1 MTRFFAFM
9 TGRYTRYVVVLLWLA
24 LAGFAGPL
32 VGKLQQTT
40 KNDPATY
47 LPGSSDAAKVVK
59 QLRSDF
65 ADGAITPAIVIVHRT
80 DNAQLGPS
88 DRTQINTAVTKI
100 NAAKYRKTLPAASP
114 YSRQGQIANQVSPD
128 GKAAF
133 IVLPMTGDDAN
144 RDFIPVIDKL
154 RTQLDGTLSKP
165 LVGNVTGP
173 AGVSAD
179 AVEVFASI
187 DGPLLLATVLL
198 VVVLLL
204 LTYRSPII
212 WLVPLLTVFSA
223 YSVAAAITYKLASGG
238 SMTITGQT
246 TAILIVL
253 MFGAGTDYCLLMVS
267 RVREELKR
275 VASPREAVAIAS
287 RATFP
292 PVLSSGGTVVL
303 AMLVLSAAKLDPTAS
318 MGPVLALGVALTMLA
333 SFTLLPALLAIVGR
347 RAFWPIVPRM
357 GDHAEEEN
365 SGLWRKVGKMV
376 RKRPVQTMIVGVLVL
391 LAFGA
396 GNLVT
401 SQPLGFGDTN
411 SFSKP
416 TDSSKGFTVLK
427 AHFDAGLLAQGDV
440 VVEGTSVA
448 TTLPAAQAVATALAA
463 DGAVAFTTPPVGST
477 DGSAAKFGFV
487 LKHAP
492 FGTRAQHDLTHLR
505 VVARRAAHANG
516 AIARIGGPTAQ
527 TVDTDRAV
535 ISDQRRLIPAVL
547 VVIFAVLVMLLRALV
562 APLHL
567 IVSVVASFLAT
578 LGFTTWLFTSVLDHP
593 GIDRGY
599 GLFLFIFVVA
609 LGVDYNI
616 FLISRIR
623 EEARTRGTVE
633 GTVEGLART
642 GGVITS
648 AGLVL
653 AGTFAILGTLPLYAI
668 QHIGI
673 GVAIGVLFDTFVV
686 RSLLVPALMVML
698 GDRNWWPSSFRR
710 GADGDANDP
719 GVAPD
724 EPVVDAPEPVGV
736 S

>member
-9 TGRYTRYVVVLLWLA
+9 TGRYTRYIVVLLWLA
-24 LAGFAGPL
+24 LAGAAAPL
-32 VGKLQQTT
+32 VGKLQETT

-59 QLRSDF
+59 QLRADF
-65 ADGAITPAIVIVHRT
+65 ADGAITPALVIVHRT
-80 DNAQLGPS
+80 DAAPLGPA
-88 DRTQINTAVTKI
+88 DRAQINAAVTAI
-100 NAAKYRKTLPAASP
+100 NAAKYRKSLPASSP

-133 IVLPMTGDDAN
+133 IVLPLTGDDAN
-144 RDFIPVIDKL
+144 RDFIPVVDKL
-154 RTQLDGTLSKP
+154 RTQMDDTLSKP
-165 LVGNVTGP
+165 LVANVTGP

-212 WLVPLLTVFSA
+212 WLIPLLTVFSA

-275 VASPREAVAIAS
+275 VSSPREAVANAS

-318 MGPVLALGVALTMLA
+318 MGPVLAIGVALTMLA
-333 SFTLLPALLAIVGR
+333 SFTLLPALLSIAGR
-347 RAFWPIVPRM
+347 RAFWPMVPRV

-365 SGLWRKVGKMV
+365 SGLWRKVGRMV
-376 RKRPVQTMIVGVLVL
+376 QRHPVRTLIVGLLVLV
-391 LAFGA
+391 AFGA
-396 GNLVT
+396 GNMVT

-411 SFSKP
+411 GFSKP
-416 TDSSKGFTVLK
+416 TDSSRGFDVLK
-427 AHFDAGLLAQGDV
+427 QHFDAGFLAQGDV
-440 VVEGTSVA
+440 VVRGTSAA
-448 TTLPAAQAVATALAA
+448 TTLPAAQAVATAIAA
-463 DGAVAFTTPPVGST
+463 DAAIAFTTPPMGST
-477 DGSAAKFGFV
+477 DGTSAKFGFV
-487 LKHAP
+487 LKRKP
-492 FGTRAQHDLTHLR
+492 FGTRAQDDIKHLR
-505 VVARRAAHANG
+505 TVARRAGDASNATVQ
-516 AIARIGGPTAQ
+516 IGGPTAQ
-527 TVDTDRAV
+527 TLDTDTAV
-535 ISDQRRLIPAVL
+535 MSDQRRLIPAVL
-547 VVIFAVLVMLLRALV
+547 AVIFVVLVLLLRALV

-653 AGTFAILGTLPLYAI
+653 AGTFAMLGTIKLYAI
-668 QHIGI
+668 QHLGI

-698 GDRNWWPSSFRR
+698 GDRNWWPSSLSREDR
-710 GADGDANDP
+710 GTGPNTDAT
-719 GVAPD
+719 PD
-724 EPVVDAPEPVGV
+724 QPVIDAPEPAGV